1 MYRPHKTFKSYFL
14 PLGATTSAVP
24 VYVPV
29 CHSLQVLELQ
39 QAWVHLPAQEQCRDQ
54 RHQRQVHIRAKKLLN
69 CFKVK

>member
-39 QAWVHLPAQEQCRDQ
+39 QA
-54 RHQRQVHIRAKKLLN
+54 
-69 CFKVK
+69 